1 MLKYILLGIGIFV
14 AGGAVALLFNYKVTS
29 YIERTKLES
38 YNAGFKDGYRKGSDS
53 GFEEG
58 MKFASSLRNMGGNSA
73 TELYISELEERVNV

>member
-14 AGGAVALLFNYKVTS
+14 AGGAVALLFNY

-38 YNAGFKDGYRKGSDS
+38 YNAGFKDGYRRGSDS

-58 MKFASSLRNMGGNSA
+58 MKFVSSLQNMGGNSA